1 MRALLILMMVAG
13 IGGLGVVGFAALRPP
28 APPRIAEAEP
38 VRKVAI
44 LVAARPL
51 RGGTL
56 LKPEDMAAA
65 EVEEP
70 ALPAG
75 AIRDSRETR
84 QNLLGA
90 MLRRPANPQD
100 PLSEADLLRP
110 GEHGFLAAVL
120 GPDMRA
126 VSIGVDMVSGI
137 AGLVFPGDRVDLLLT
152 QSLDDRDAPPARRIS
167 GETVLSDV
175 RVIAIDQNM
184 TQGAAGDP
192 GGAVRQTRTVTVEV
206 TARQAERIAV
216 ATRLGRLSLV
226 VRSAARGTAV
236 AEAEEPDAAPQI
248 TWGGDVSP
256 ALRGNQAQPG
266 TVQTIR
272 VIRGNQRTD
281 EYRF

>member
-1 MRALLILMMVAG
+1 MRALLILFMVAG
-13 IGGLGVVGFAALRPP
+13 IGGLGVLGFVALRPAP
-28 APPRIAEAEP
+28 APRVAEVEP

-56 LKPEDMAAA
+56 LKPEDMASA
-65 EVEEP
+65 EVDEP

-75 AIRDSRETR
+75 ALRDTREAR
-84 QNLLGA
+84 QALLGA
-90 MLRRPANPQD
+90 MIRRAANTRD
-100 PLSEADLLRP
+100 PLSEEDLLRP

-152 QSLDDRDAPPARRIS
+152 QSLDDRDAPPSRRIA
-167 GETVLSDV
+167 GETVLTDV
-175 RVIAIDQNM
+175 RVIAIDQNL
-184 TQGAAGDP
+184 TQGGAGDP
-192 GGAVRQTRTVTVEV
+192 SGAARQTRTVTVEV

-226 VRSAARGTAV
+226 VRSASRGIVT
-236 AEAEEPDAAPQI
+236 AEAEEADAAPSI